1 MTTILHINSSA
12 RTTGSISREV
22 TADYLTRLQAADPAA
37 VVVERDVASSPLPH
51 LTEQVLGTFF
61 TPVESRSAQQ
71 ITDAS
76 LSDTLVAELKAA
88 DVIVIGAPM
97 YNFSVTSSLKA
108 WIDHVARA
116 GETFQYTDK
125 GPVGLLTGKKVTVF
139 TARGGVYS
147 SGPGQA
153 MDFHETYLRAV
164 LGFMGIDD
172 ITFVHS
178 EGMAMGD
185 EAVAKALAQTHRTIA
200 EMVPA

>member
-37 VVVERDVASSPLPH
+37 VVVERDVAMSPLPH
-51 LTEQVLGTFF
+51 LTEQVLGAFF

-164 LGFMGIDD
+164 LGFMGLDD

>member
-12 RTTGSISREV
+12 RTTGSISRDV
-22 TADYLTRLQAADPAA
+22 TAEFVTRLLVADPAA
-37 VVVERDVASSPLPH
+37 AVVERDVASTPLPH
-51 LTEQVLGTFF
+51 LTEQVLGAFF
-61 TPVESRSAQQ
+61 TPVASRSAQQ
-71 ITDAS
+71 IADAS

-108 WIDHVARA
+108 WIGHVARA
-116 GETFQYTDK
+116 GQTFQYTDK

-139 TARGGVYS
+139 TARGGVYT

-164 LGFMGIDD
+164 LGFMGLDD

-178 EGMAMGD
+178 EGLAMGD
-185 EAVAKALAQTHRTIA
+185 EAVATALAQTRRTI
-200 EMVPA
+200 EELVPA

>member
-12 RTTGSISREV
+12 RTTGSISRDV
-22 TADYLTRLQAADPAA
+22 TAEFVTRLLVADPAA
-37 VVVERDVASSPLPH
+37 AVVERDVASTPLPH
-51 LTEQVLGTFF
+51 LTAQVLGAFF
-61 TPVESRSAQQ
+61 TPVASRSAQQ
-71 ITDAS
+71 IADAS

-116 GETFQYTDK
+116 GQTFQYTDK

-139 TARGGVYS
+139 TARGGVYT

-164 LGFMGIDD
+164 LGFMGLDD

-178 EGMAMGD
+178 EGLAMGD
-185 EAVAKALAQTHRTIA
+185 EAVATALAQTRRTID
-200 EMVPA
+200 ELVPA

>member
-12 RTTGSISREV
+12 RTTGSISRDV
-22 TADYLTRLQAADPAA
+22 TAQFITRLQADEPTA
-37 VVVERDVASSPLPH
+37 VVVERDVASAPLPH
-51 LTEQVLGTFF
+51 LTGEVIGAFF
-61 TPVESRSAQQ
+61 IPTADRSPQQ
-71 ITDAS
+71 IADAS

-116 GETFQYTDK
+116 GQTFQYTDK
-125 GPVGLLTGKKVTVF
+125 GPVGLLTGKKVFVF

-147 SGPGQA
+147 SGPGKA

-164 LGFMGIDD
+164 LGFMGLDD

-178 EGMAMGD
+178 EGLAMGE
-185 EAVAKALAQTHRTIA
+185 EAVSKALAQTRSTIK
-200 EMVPA
+200 ELVPA

>member
-12 RTTGSISREV
+12 RPTGSISREV
-22 TADYLTRLQAADPAA
+22 TAEFVARLQAADPAS
-37 VVVERDVASSPLPH
+37 VVVERDVASTPLPH
-51 LTEQVLGTFF
+51 LTGQVLGAFF
-61 TPVESRSAQQ
+61 TPVEARSAQQ
-71 ITDAS
+71 IADAS

-116 GETFQYTDK
+116 GQTFQYTAT
-125 GPVGLLTGKKVTVF
+125 GPVGLLTGKKVYVF

-147 SGPGQA
+147 SGPAQG

-164 LGFMGIDD
+164 LGFMGLND
-172 ITFVHS
+172 ITFIHS
-178 EGMAMGD
+178 EGLGMGD
-185 EAVAKALAQTHRTIA
+185 ESVAKALAQTRSAI
-200 EMVPA
+200 EELVPG

>member
-12 RTTGSISREV
+12 RTAGSMSRDV
-22 TADYLTRLQAADPAA
+22 TAQFITRLQAADPAA
-37 VVVERDVASSPLPH
+37 IVVKRDVANTPLPH
-51 LTEQVLGTFF
+51 LTGEVIGAFF
-61 TPVESRSAQQ
+61 TPTAERNAQQ
-71 ITDAS
+71 IADAS

-139 TARGGVYS
+139 TARGGVYT

-164 LGFMGIDD
+164 LGFMGLDD

-178 EGMAMGD
+178 EGLAMGD
-185 EAVAKALAQTHRTIA
+185 EAVTKALAQTRRTI
-200 EMVPA
+200 EELVPV

>member
-12 RTTGSISREV
+12 RITGSISRDV
-22 TADYLTRLQAADPAA
+22 TASYITRLQAADPVAI
-37 VVVERDVASSPLPH
+37 VVERDVASSPLPH
-51 LTEQVLGTFF
+51 LTAEVIGAFF
-61 TPVESRSAQQ
+61 TPDAGRSAQQ
-71 ITDAS
+71 IADAS

-116 GETFQYTDK
+116 GQTFQYTDK

-139 TARGGVYS
+139 TARGGVYT

-164 LGFMGIDD
+164 LGFMGLDD

-178 EGMAMGD
+178 EGLAMGD
-185 EAVAKALAQTHRTIA
+185 EAVAKTLAQTRRTI
-200 EMVPA
+200 EELVPA

>member
-1 MTTILHINSSA
+1 MTTILHISSSA

-37 VVVERDVASSPLPH
+37 VVVERDVAKSPLPH
-51 LTEQVLGTFF
+51 LTEQVLGAFF

-178 EGMAMGD
+178 EGIAMGD